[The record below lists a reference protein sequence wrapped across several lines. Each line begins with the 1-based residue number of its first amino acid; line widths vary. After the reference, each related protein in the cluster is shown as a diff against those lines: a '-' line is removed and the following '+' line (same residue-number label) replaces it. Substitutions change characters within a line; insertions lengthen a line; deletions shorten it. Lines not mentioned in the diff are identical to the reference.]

1 MAKYKRIDFLLVT
14 SGYVSKVRINT
25 ILCWLWCKSLIF
37 LIVTN
42 GYVLNSSL
50 FLLVIKV
57 VEIGTDIDD
66 DNGCDGGHGA
76 TDWIS

>member
-1 MAKYKRIDFLLVT
+1 MLIVLQKFDF
-14 SGYVSKVRINT
+14 SN
-25 ILCWLWCKSLIF
+25 
-37 LIVTN
+37 VTN

-66 DNGCDGGHGA
+66 DNGGDGGHGA
-76 TDWIS
+76 TD